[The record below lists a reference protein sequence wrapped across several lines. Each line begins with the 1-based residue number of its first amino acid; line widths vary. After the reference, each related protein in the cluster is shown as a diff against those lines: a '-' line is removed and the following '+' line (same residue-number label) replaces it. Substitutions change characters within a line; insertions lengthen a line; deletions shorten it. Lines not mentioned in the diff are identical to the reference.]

1 MNSAATANTDKK
13 SPEKGV
19 VQHHEIGELAHFL
32 SVFGK
37 SKDDA
42 VKSLMTSSLQILGLD
57 EVRLKFGDKWK
68 VIERRVDFAVEA
80 FFSKKLGKKD
90 LFLRLG
96 TGNYALIFANTSSE
110 EGLDRANKLAKEL
123 LHLLFG
129 EVPEVE
135 KIEIQAMAID
145 IDLGDVIDEFQNIEE
160 LIEYLQGYNSD
171 TREEDEQK
179 FREVEADLSI
189 CFRPMI
195 NHSKKMMSVIEAMPC
210 RLDHGKWA
218 VIPLTDPLIK
228 GTADLRA
235 ELDFKIVRET
245 DTALKRLGSM
255 RNKPVVMV
263 SVEYETLAHAYRR
276 LKYAELIKKLPA
288 YTQKH
293 LIINIIGVG
302 EGLLNSRLRQILTTI
317 KPLVLGFT
325 FEVSDKWDD
334 FEVISDLPVYGV
346 SAVGNTEQD
355 LVWIE
360 KLFKKAKSVGVRSCW
375 RNLDSDEMARR
386 AFGVGTD
393 YVSGPVIGGCQLDP
407 IAPFSLKGAL
417 KPKGA

>member
-1 MNSAATANTDKK
+1 MNSAVPANTDEKK
-13 SPEKGV
+13 PAKGV
-19 VQHHEIGELAHFL
+19 VQHREIGEMAHFL
-32 SVFGK
+32 SALGNN
-37 SKDDA
+37 KDDA
-42 VKSLMTSSLQILGLD
+42 VKTLLSSSLQVLGLD
-57 EVRLKFGDKWK
+57 EVRLKFGDRWK
-68 VIERRVDFAVEA
+68 AIERRVDFSVEA

-90 LFLRLG
+90 LFVRLG
-96 TGNYALIFANTSSE
+96 TGSYALIFANTSSE
-110 EGLDRANKLAKEL
+110 EGLARANKLAKEL

-129 EVPEVE
+129 KVPEVAR
-135 KIEIQAMAID
+135 IEIQVMKID
-145 IDLGDVIDEFQNIEE
+145 VDLADFIDEFQSIEE
-160 LIEYLQGYNSD
+160 LIEYLQGYNSKA
-171 TREEDEQK
+171 REEDEQK
-179 FREVEADLSI
+179 FREVEEDLSI

-195 NHSKKMMSVIEAMPC
+195 NHSKKIMSVIEAMPC
-210 RLDHGKWA
+210 RLDQGKWVA
-218 VIPLTDPLIK
+218 IPLTDPLIK

-235 ELDFKIVRET
+235 ELDFKIIREA
-245 DTALKRLGSM
+245 DTALKRLGNM

-263 SVEYETLAHAYRR
+263 SVDYETLAHAYHR
-276 LKYAELIKKLPA
+276 LTYAELIKKLPA

-293 LIINIIGVG
+293 LIINIMGVG
-302 EGLLNSRLRQILTTI
+302 EGMLNSRLRQILTTI

-360 KLFKKAKSVGVRSCW
+360 KLFKKARSLGVRSCW
-375 RNLDSDEMARR
+375 RNLDSDEMARQ

-417 KPKGA
+417 KPTGG